1 MTLLHDMM
9 LENYENREQKTDREI
24 HRLRIQLQR
33 PLLSPVDCRGE
44 RANTDL
50 SYKSLSRPLSEWF
63 FKLT

>member
-1 MTLLHDMM
+1 MTLLHDMV
-9 LENYENREQKTDREI
+9 LENFEEDREQKTDREI

-50 SYKSLSRPLSEWF
+50 SYEYGH
-63 FKLT
+63 

>member
-1 MTLLHDMM
+1 MTLLHDMV
-9 LENYENREQKTDREI
+9 LENFEEDREQKTDREI

-50 SYKSLSRPLSEWF
+50 FSDPFWNDF
-63 FKLT
+63 MT